1 MLNAHEL
8 LAHAETLTDSVQL
21 VDRILRAELRRGIQ
35 AASCVGPGKSNLPFE
50 LRRKA
55 GDCSREIGRAHV

>member
-21 VDRILRAELRRGIQ
+21 VDRILRAGLLLHASDVHMDP
-35 AASCVGPGKSNLPFE
+35 AADSVRSCEAEAILISTT
-50 LRRKA
+50 
-55 GDCSREIGRAHV
+55 